1 MDARQRQTPEAIAQ
15 ILELRI
21 KGLDR
26 EELDARNR
34 SDWSAASNI
43 VLKRAPLKETSQRT
57 AVPGRNR
64 T

>member
-1 MDARQRQTPEAIAQ
+1 MDARQHQTPEAIAQ

-21 KGLDR
+21 KLLDH

-34 SDWSAASNI
+34 CDWSAARNI
-43 VLKRAPLKETSQRT
+43 VLKRAPLKETRQRT
-57 AVPGRNR
+57 ASPGRGR